1 MRQAFGQPG
10 FGRLFGGL
18 TASML
23 GDSVMLLVLSMWVK
37 TLTGSN
43 SLAGLTF
50 FFMVVPALFAPLI
63 GVWIDRVRRKP
74 LLVWGNLASAAVVA
88 PLVLVRDEGDVWLI
102 WAVAFGYGISFIVL
116 PAALNG
122 LLKELLPEHLLVDAN
137 ASLQTTKEGFR
148 LFGPLL
154 GAAIFAGVGGWVVAL
169 IDVASFMVA
178 AAVIATIPVREER
191 PEPDPSP
198 LRTQLMVGLRHL
210 VADRLLKHLLIGFG
224 LTLLVLGFTE
234 AAIYALLDGFDRP
247 ATYAG
252 VLVSVQG
259 AGAVLG
265 GLVVSRLVKTYGEI
279 AVAILGLAA
288 MALGSAGIAAAPT
301 LPVVLAFTTMLGLSL
316 PFVMVSY
323 MTLLQRR
330 TPQRV
335 IGRVSAAVEVVLTT
349 PQAVSLA
356 LGSLLVVLIEWRMI
370 FAIKAMVIAVAASY
384 VALCLRDTLGRRPLP
399 DQVEPQV
406 PEPGPTPA
414 TPPRST
420 SISD

>member
-63 GVWIDRVRRKP
+63 GVWIDRLRRKP

-88 PLVLVRDEGDVWLI
+88 PLVLVRDAGDVWII
-102 WAVAFGYGISFIVL
+102 WAVSFGYGVSFIVL
-116 PAALNG
+116 PAGLNG
-122 LLKELLPEHLLVDAN
+122 LLKELLPEHLLVEAN

-154 GAAIFAGVGGWVVAL
+154 GAAIFAGVGGWLVAL
-169 IDVASFMVA
+169 IDVVSFLVA
-178 AAVIATIPVREER
+178 AAVIATIRLREEH
-191 PEPDPSP
+191 PEPDPAP
-198 LRTQLMVGLRHL
+198 LRSQLTVGLRHL
-210 VADRLLKHLLIGFG
+210 VADRLLKHLLVGFG

-259 AGAVLG
+259 VGAVLG
-265 GLVVSRLVKTYGEI
+265 GLVVSRLVKAHGEI
-279 AVAILGLAA
+279 AVAALGLLA
-288 MALGSAGIAAAPT
+288 MAIGSAGIAAAPT
-301 LPVVLAFTTMLGLSL
+301 LAVVLAFTAVLGLSL
-316 PFVMVSY
+316 PFVIVSY

-356 LGSLLVVLIEWRMI
+356 VGSLLVVLIDWRLI
-370 FAIKAMVIAVAASY
+370 FGIKALVVLFAAGY
-384 VALCLRDTLGRRPLP
+384 VAFWLRGEFGRRPVPAGVDGQLA
-399 DQVEPQV
+399 DAEP
-406 PEPGPTPA
+406 PTGAPA
-414 TPPRST
+414 SSSR
-420 SISD
+420 IGD